1 MDQALVAVY
10 RWIGCVERICGRRR
24 GVIVVL
30 RGGRAVWASWWG
42 SCGCNKRLNRRV
54 MGRVEYGYDP
64 CHKSTSCSIAIRVEN
79 DADCVARHSIG
90 TIGEG
95 WGSTQGGKGHL

>member
-30 RGGRAVWASWWG
+30 RCGRAVWASWWSSG
-42 SCGCNKRLNRRV
+42 GCYKRLNRRV
-54 MGRVEYGYDP
+54 MGRVEYGDDP
-64 CHKSTSCSIAIRVEN
+64 CQKSTSCSIAIRVEN
-79 DADCVARHSIG
+79 DTGFVARHSIG
-90 TIGEG
+90 AIGEG
-95 WGSTQGGKGHL
+95 RGSTQGGKGHL